1 MRMVFGVLSL
11 LVVVAVIGILAKQQF
26 GSLTGA
32 LPATGASSVV
42 SSPVATAQQQ
52 SLQLQNQVR
61 KSVADAM
68 QQARPEA
75 DEK

>member
-11 LVVVAVIGILAKQQF
+11 LIVVAVIGILAKKQF
-26 GSLTGA
+26 GSLTGS
-32 LPATGASSVV
+32 LPATGSPAVV